1 MSLFVPRVVA
11 LRKLITDLVVSVLV
25 EFPLSLAT
33 DDVRVVVS
41 VAAVSGATRMM
52 GLVAADVPPPT
63 FCGCAA
69 GRLPADEGPFTKQ
82 TEEITNFALP
92 SKVNDKKIVKKIM

>member
-69 GRLPADEGPFTKQ
+69 GRLPADEGPFT
-82 TEEITNFALP
+82 TTNRKHELFL
-92 SKVNDKKIVKKIM
+92 SRDHQK